1 MFKTNIPPPPYSSPS
16 QREGEEIGGGGH
28 FEHLNFE
35 HCFGFRNSKFE
46 FRILKPVNPLTREL
60 VNKTI
65 SIYEY
70 PFYCQQLTANCQ
82 LPIEALIDLRK

>member
-1 MFKTNIPPPPYSSPS
+1 MIKCSKRISHPLLTPPLRHKSE
-16 QREGEEIGGGGH
+16 EGEEIGGGGH

-46 FRILKPVNPLTREL
+46 FLILKLVNPLTREL

-65 SIYEY
+65 SIYKY

-82 LPIEALIDLRK
+82 LKP